1 MAKKKYKVLN
11 EYGEVMASNMDF
23 DIALLLI
30 RGYRDTYYN
39 DILNLTIKEEEL
51 DYIKVDCGYQE

>member
-1 MAKKKYKVLN
+1 MAEKKYKVLN

-23 DIALLLI
+23 DTALLLI

-39 DILNLTIKEEEL
+39 DILNLTIKEEEIL
-51 DYIKVDCGYQE
+51 RVSNNEGYQE